1 MSGWTEERREQARQR
16 MNKVRE
22 VRMQNLAKRKE
33 EEEIILKATPLNGI
47 TGEKNLPERDNV
59 VELQTNLNEPE
70 IVENSPEIAQNES
83 ISNRGTTHTEPAGEL
98 KNEKMGSSTSQSE
111 NLMSQ
116 NVKNDINKDT
126 VTLTNEQFQQL
137 LQAFQANQGVQ
148 LPKSNSSEIVER
160 VSINPNAYNDPTEFL
175 YNIPELKRFNLRENF
190 VIKYNFSTIK
200 YQTAQGAWYIE
211 PNFEVQLMRKQFDP
225 VTGEE
230 LIKKK
235 PDGTTYKPRIIL
247 GKAIFFEDAPANI
260 EEAQLAG
267 LSVDDIDKDDFAEKM
282 RFWRMK
288 EYIISRVNPRPVIT
302 KTSRMR
308 EEVIGGKVYQIDE
321 YSDFVE

>member
-16 MNKVRE
+16 MNKARE
-22 VRMQNLAKRKE
+22 VRMKNLAKQRE
-33 EEEIILKATPLNGI
+33 EDEIILQATPLNGI

-59 VELQTNLNEPE
+59 VELQADLNKP
-70 IVENSPEIAQNES
+70 
-83 ISNRGTTHTEPAGEL
+83 ISNRGTSHTEPVGEL

-116 NVKNDINKDT
+116 NVKNDINEGN

-148 LPKSNSSEIVER
+148 LPKSSSNEVVER

-175 YNIPELKRFNLRENF
+175 YDIPELKRFNLRENF
-190 VIKYNFSTIK
+190 VITYNFSTIK

-211 PNFEVQLMRKQFDP
+211 PKFEVQLMRKQFDP

-288 EYIISRVNPRPVIT
+288 EYVVSRISPKPTIT

-321 YSDFVE
+321 YSDIVE

>member
-1 MSGWTEERREQARQR
+1 MAEWTEERREQARQR
-16 MNKVRE
+16 MNKARE
-22 VRMQNLAKRKE
+22 VRMKNLAKQRE
-33 EEEIILKATPLNGI
+33 EEEIILQATPLNGI
-47 TGEKNLPERDNV
+47 TGEKNLPERDDV
-59 VELQTNLNEPE
+59 VELQADLNE
-70 IVENSPEIAQNES
+70 PEIAQNEP
-83 ISNRGTTHTEPAGEL
+83 IPNRGTSHTEPAGEL

-116 NVKNDINKDT
+116 NVKNDINEGN

-148 LPKSNSSEIVER
+148 LPKSSSNEVVER

-175 YNIPELKRFNLRENF
+175 YDIPELKRFNLRENF
-190 VIKYNFSTIK
+190 VITYNFSTIK

-211 PNFEVQLMRKQFDP
+211 PKFEVTLMRKQFDP

-235 PDGTTYKPRIIL
+235 PDGTTYKPRVIL
-247 GKAIFFEDAPANI
+247 GKVVFFEDTPANI

-267 LSVDDIDKDDFAEKM
+267 LTIDDIDKNDFAEKM

-288 EYIISRVNPRPVIT
+288 EYIISRISPKPTIT

>member
-1 MSGWTEERREQARQR
+1 MAEWTEERREQARQR
-16 MNKVRE
+16 MNKARE
-22 VRMQNLAKRKE
+22 VRMKNLAKQRE
-33 EEEIILKATPLNGI
+33 EDEIILQATPLNGI

-59 VELQTNLNEPE
+59 VELQADLNEP
-70 IVENSPEIAQNES
+70 
-83 ISNRGTTHTEPAGEL
+83 ISNRGTSHTEPVGEL

-111 NLMSQ
+111 YLMSQ
-116 NVKNDINKDT
+116 NVKNDINEGN

-148 LPKSNSSEIVER
+148 LPKSSSNEVVER

-175 YNIPELKRFNLRENF
+175 YDIPELKRFNLRENF
-190 VIKYNFSTIK
+190 VITYNFSTIK

-211 PNFEVQLMRKQFDP
+211 PKFEVQLMRKQFDP

-288 EYIISRVNPRPVIT
+288 EYVVSRISPKPTIT